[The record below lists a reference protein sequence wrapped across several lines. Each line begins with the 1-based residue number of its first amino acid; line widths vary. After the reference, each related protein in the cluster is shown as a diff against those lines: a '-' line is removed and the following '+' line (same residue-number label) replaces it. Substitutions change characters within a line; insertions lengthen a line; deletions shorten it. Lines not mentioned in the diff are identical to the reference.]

1 MNFEVLYGDPAWK
14 YRDRALAGK
23 RGAGCKYK
31 VMSIEDIKYIRY
43 KGKLIREITAPNC
56 VLFLWVTFPILEEI
70 FTSGLLKAWG
80 FEYKTVAFTW
90 VKKYKNGNT
99 FMGMG
104 NWTRSNAEICLLA
117 VKGKPKR
124 INAGIRQIV
133 ESVPEGHS
141 KKPDEVRERIEKLCG
156 KTLRL
161 ELFARQKTKGWSCHG
176 DELSKV

>member
-1 MNFEVLYGDPAWK
+1 
-14 YRDRALAGK
+14 
-23 RGAGCKYK
+23 
-31 VMSIEDIKYIRY
+31 
-43 KGKLIREITAPNC
+43 
-56 VLFLWVTFPILEEI
+56 
-70 FTSGLLKAWG
+70 
-80 FEYKTVAFTW
+80 
-90 VKKYKNGNT
+90 
-99 FMGMG
+99 MGMG